1 MLTLIY
7 IYLLLLVTDI
17 LGDPHFIVPLLSK
30 KILCY
35 SIQGY
40 PGLAFN
46 LISNKHFV
54 INAQFI
60 DSNGDSNEATWIG
73 KLSVIL
79 QNKNKSDAVVFSSVD
94 QDITIVDKASFEAKV
109 IKQIVFTRNGS
120 IKVTQ
125 SVVIPSGNPIVHV
138 VFDDPQAKFDVSFYK
153 NHLNVDWKMQYDE
166 FSDMQGL
173 MGKVSY

>member
-1 MLTLIY
+1 MHILI
-7 IYLLLLVTDI
+7 LLISATDV
-17 LGDPHFIVPLLSK
+17 LGDPHFVVPLLSRK
-30 KILCY
+30 TLCY

-40 PGLAFN
+40 PGLVFN
-46 LISNKHFV
+46 LISNKKFV

-79 QNKNKSDAVVFSSVD
+79 QNKNKSDAVVFSFVD
-94 QDITIVDKASFEAKV
+94 QDVTIVDKASFKAKV
-109 IKQIVFTRNGS
+109 IKQIIFTRNDS

-125 SVVIPSGNPIVHV
+125 RVVIPSGNPIVHII
-138 VFDDPQAKFDVSFYK
+138 FDDPQTKFDISFYK
-153 NHLNVDWKMQYDE
+153 NYLTVDWKMQYDE

-173 MGKVSY
+173 MGKEF

>member
-1 MLTLIY
+1 MLI
-7 IYLLLLVTDI
+7 VATDI
-17 LGDPHFIVPLLSK
+17 LGDPHFVVPLRSK
-30 KILCY
+30 KSLCY

-60 DSNGDSNEATWIG
+60 DSNGDSNEASWIG

-79 QNKNKSDAVVFSSVD
+79 QNKNESNAVVFSSVD
-94 QDITIVDKASFEAKV
+94 QDVSIVNKASFKAKV
-109 IKQIVFTRNGS
+109 IKQIIFTRNGS

-125 SVVIPSGNPIVHV
+125 RLVIPSGNPIVHI
-138 VFDDPQAKFDVSFYK
+138 VFDDPQAKFDITFYK

-166 FSDMQGL
+166 FPDMQGL
-173 MGKVSY
+173 MGKKLY

>member
-1 MLTLIY
+1 MIHTSLCHCCLRRSC
-7 IYLLLLVTDI
+7 VI
-17 LGDPHFIVPLLSK
+17 LFKG
-30 KILCY
+30 ILAWH
-35 SIQGY
+35 S
-40 PGLAFN
+40 
-46 LISNKHFV
+46 SNKHFV

-79 QNKNKSDAVVFSSVD
+79 QNKNKSDAVVFNSVD
-94 QDITIVDKASFEAKV
+94 QDVTIVDKASFKAKV
-109 IKQIVFTRNGS
+109 IKQITFTRNGS

-138 VFDDPQAKFDVSFYK
+138 VFDDPQANFDVSFYN